1 MSVSATTAAKRRRAG
16 NIVNTQLFKPTD
28 APIQNSIQR
37 RTSQNEQIQSTQPA
51 TSMPPQPSFP
61 QNTSINQ
68 QISSQQQ
75 NNNTDQNAGGQR
87 PMSLQQVISVFD
99 KRLLTVE
106 SHILNNKDTPPSAPA
121 PTIIQSQEPKINVEQ
136 LKGEIENNLQS
147 HFSEFDHRYQLLA
160 TEIMNL
166 KHIML
171 KLQAYTLDVNKTLM
185 DTHLEKTTEPADT
198 MIKQPEDVLD
208 LSKDLN
214 DLKKE
219 FHTTQE
225 NIVYDLEENNNVDKN
240 LQTPS
245 YDVTKEMIEDSLE
258 DTESE
263 SLQQASETLEEA
275 QEETMQQASE
285 PIEDEEEKKE
295 EIVQETM
302 QETCEDIVE
311 EKQDEIVEE
320 AMQDTS
326 ENVEENQKQDEPI
339 QETSK
344 SVEENQ
350 KQDEPIQETSES
362 VEENQKQDEPIQE
375 TSESVEEEKEDT
387 IEVEKEIESHVE
399 EKNEKGKRKRKNKK
413 SIQVSI

>member
-16 NIVNTQLFKPTD
+16 NIVNTQLFKPSD

-37 RTSQNEQIQSTQPA
+37 RTSQNEQIQSTQSSLPA
-51 TSMPPQPSFP
+51 TSMPPQQSFP
-61 QNTSINQ
+61 QTTSMNQ
-68 QISSQQQ
+68 QVSSQQQ

-121 PTIIQSQEPKINVEQ
+121 PTIVQSQEPKINVEQ

-208 LSKDLN
+208 LSKDLS

-225 NIVYDLEENNNVDKN
+225 NIVYDLEENNNVDEN

-258 DTESE
+258 ETEGE
-263 SLQQASETLEEA
+263 SLQQASETLEES
-275 QEETMQQASE
+275 QEETMQQTSE
-285 PIEDEEEKKE
+285 PIEEE
-295 EIVQETM
+295 EIVQEIM
-302 QETCEDIVE
+302 QETSEDVVE
-311 EKQDEIVEE
+311 EKQDEILEETMQEASENVDENEKQVEPMQE
-320 AMQDTS
+320 AS
-326 ENVEENQKQDEPI
+326 ENVEENEKQDE
-339 QETSK
+339 T
-344 SVEENQ
+344 V
-350 KQDEPIQETSES
+350 QETSES
-362 VEENQKQDEPIQE
+362 V
-375 TSESVEEEKEDT
+375 VEEETQDT
-387 IEVEKEIESHVE
+387 REVEKEIESHVE

>member
-16 NIVNTQLFKPTD
+16 NIVNTQLFKPSD

-37 RTSQNEQIQSTQPA
+37 RTSQNEQIQSTQSSLPA
-51 TSMPPQPSFP
+51 TSMPPQQSFP
-61 QNTSINQ
+61 QSTSMNQ
-68 QISSQQQ
+68 QVSSQQQ

-106 SHILNNKDTPPSAPA
+106 SHILNNKDTSPSAPA
-121 PTIIQSQEPKINVEQ
+121 PTIVQSQEPKINVEQ

-208 LSKDLN
+208 LSKDLS

-225 NIVYDLEENNNVDKN
+225 NIVYDLEENDNVVEN

-258 DTESE
+258 ETESE

-275 QEETMQQASE
+275 QEETMQQTSE
-285 PIEDEEEKKE
+285 PIEKEEKKE

-302 QETCEDIVE
+302 QETSETVIE
-311 EKQDEIVEE
+311 EKEHEIVEE
-320 AMQDTS
+320 TMQDTS
-326 ENVEENQKQDEPI
+326 ENVEENEKQDEPI

-344 SVEENQ
+344 NVEENE
-350 KQDEPIQETSES
+350 KQEETVQET
-362 VEENQKQDEPIQE
+362 
-375 TSESVEEEKEDT
+375 TESVEEERQDT
-387 IEVEKEIESHVE
+387 TEVEQETESHVE
-399 EKNEKGKRKRKNKK
+399 EKKGKRKRKNKK

>member
-1 MSVSATTAAKRRRAG
+1 MSSSATTAAKRRRAG
-16 NIVNTQLFKPTD
+16 NIVNTQLFKPSD

-37 RTSQNEQIQSTQPA
+37 RTSQNEQIQSTQSSLPA
-51 TSMPPQPSFP
+51 TSMPPQQSFP
-61 QNTSINQ
+61 QTTSMNQ
-68 QISSQQQ
+68 QVSSQQQ

-121 PTIIQSQEPKINVEQ
+121 PTIVQSQEPKINVEQ

-225 NIVYDLEENNNVDKN
+225 NIVYDLEENNNVDEN

-258 DTESE
+258 ETESE

-275 QEETMQQASE
+275 QEETMQQTSE
-285 PIEDEEEKKE
+285 PIEEE
-295 EIVQETM
+295 EIVQEIM
-302 QETCEDIVE
+302 QETSEDVVE
-311 EKQDEIVEE
+311 EKQDEILEETMQEASENVDENEKQVEPMQE
-320 AMQDTS
+320 AS
-326 ENVEENQKQDEPI
+326 ENVEENEKQDE
-339 QETSK
+339 T
-344 SVEENQ
+344 V
-350 KQDEPIQETSES
+350 QETSES
-362 VEENQKQDEPIQE
+362 V
-375 TSESVEEEKEDT
+375 VEEETQDT
-387 IEVEKEIESHVE
+387 IKVEKEIESHVE
-399 EKNEKGKRKRKNKK
+399 EKNEKGKKKRKNKK

>member
-16 NIVNTQLFKPTD
+16 NIVNTQLFKPSD

-37 RTSQNEQIQSTQPA
+37 RTSQNEQIQSTQSSLPA
-51 TSMPPQPSFP
+51 TSMPPQQSFP
-61 QNTSINQ
+61 QTTSMNQ
-68 QISSQQQ
+68 QVSSQQQ

-121 PTIIQSQEPKINVEQ
+121 PTIVQSQEPKINVEQ

-225 NIVYDLEENNNVDKN
+225 NIVYDLEENNNVDEN

-258 DTESE
+258 ETESE

-275 QEETMQQASE
+275 QEETMQQTSE
-285 PIEDEEEKKE
+285 PIEEE
-295 EIVQETM
+295 EIVQEIM
-302 QETCEDIVE
+302 QETSEDVVE
-311 EKQDEIVEE
+311 EKQDEILEETMQEASENVDENEKQVEPMQE
-320 AMQDTS
+320 AS
-326 ENVEENQKQDEPI
+326 ENVEENEKQE
-339 QETSK
+339 ET
-344 SVEENQ
+344 V
-350 KQDEPIQETSES
+350 QETSES
-362 VEENQKQDEPIQE
+362 V
-375 TSESVEEEKEDT
+375 VEEETQDT
-387 IEVEKEIESHVE
+387 REVEKEIESHVE
-399 EKNEKGKRKRKNKK
+399 EKNEKGKKKRKNKK

>member
-16 NIVNTQLFKPTD
+16 NIVNTQLFKPSD

-37 RTSQNEQIQSTQPA
+37 RTSQNEQIQSTQSSLPA
-51 TSMPPQPSFP
+51 TSMPPQQSFP
-61 QNTSINQ
+61 QTTSMNQ
-68 QISSQQQ
+68 QVSSQQQ

-121 PTIIQSQEPKINVEQ
+121 PTIVQSQEPKINVEQ

-208 LSKDLN
+208 LSKDLS

-225 NIVYDLEENNNVDKN
+225 NIVYDLEENNNVDEN

-258 DTESE
+258 ETESE

-275 QEETMQQASE
+275 QEETMQQTSE
-285 PIEDEEEKKE
+285 PIEEE
-295 EIVQETM
+295 EIVQEIM
-302 QETCEDIVE
+302 QETSEDVVE
-311 EKQDEIVEE
+311 EKQDEILEETMQEASENVDENEKQVEPMQE
-320 AMQDTS
+320 AS
-326 ENVEENQKQDEPI
+326 ENVEENEKQE
-339 QETSK
+339 ET
-344 SVEENQ
+344 V
-350 KQDEPIQETSES
+350 QETSES
-362 VEENQKQDEPIQE
+362 V
-375 TSESVEEEKEDT
+375 VEEETQDT
-387 IEVEKEIESHVE
+387 REVEKEIESHVE

>member
-16 NIVNTQLFKPTD
+16 NIVNTQLFKPSD

-37 RTSQNEQIQSTQPA
+37 RTSQNEQIQSTQSSLPA
-51 TSMPPQPSFP
+51 TSMPPQQSFP
-61 QNTSINQ
+61 QTTSMNQ
-68 QISSQQQ
+68 QVSSQQQ

-121 PTIIQSQEPKINVEQ
+121 PTIVQSQEPKINVEQ

-208 LSKDLN
+208 LSKDLS

-225 NIVYDLEENNNVDKN
+225 NIVYDLEENDNVDEN

-245 YDVTKEMIEDSLE
+245 YDVTKEMMEDSLE
-258 DTESE
+258 ETESE

-275 QEETMQQASE
+275 QEETMQQTSE
-285 PIEDEEEKKE
+285 PIEEEEKKE
-295 EIVQETM
+295 EIVHETIQETS
-302 QETCEDIVE
+302 EDVVE
-311 EKQDEIVEE
+311 EKQDEILEETMQEASENVDENEKQVEPMQE
-320 AMQDTS
+320 AS
-326 ENVEENQKQDEPI
+326 ENVEENEKQE
-339 QETSK
+339 ET
-344 SVEENQ
+344 V
-350 KQDEPIQETSES
+350 QETSES
-362 VEENQKQDEPIQE
+362 V
-375 TSESVEEEKEDT
+375 VEEETQDT
-387 IEVEKEIESHVE
+387 REVEKEIESHVE